1 MINGTAWL
9 LQYTE
14 WVRVIFPDNEVVQF
28 SRVDD
33 NGNWQV
39 IYDHVA
45 DINQDRVI
53 EFIDG
58 YMEQDEL
65 AINFLNKHHEVI
77 WQVKPYRGAELV

>member
-9 LQYTE
+9 LQYSKH
-14 WVRVIFPDNEVVQF
+14 VSVKFPDGYVVMF
-28 SRVDD
+28 TKMDD
-33 NGNWQV
+33 DGNWQ
-39 IYDHVA
+39 ITAERID
-45 DINQDRVI
+45 DITEEKVI

-65 AINFLNKHHEVI
+65 AINFYNTLYEVI